1 MLESASLSDVGNVR
15 PNNEDFCRTFP
26 DLGLFI
32 LADGM
37 GGARGGEF
45 ASRLAVE
52 TVAEL
57 VRAAPV
63 RDAPTLLRAIEDANQ
78 RVYDEATDRPE
89 LEGMGTTL
97 VAAMA
102 VNRIDSDGHGGEQ
115 IAIASVGDS
124 RAYLYQGAELRA
136 VTEDQTWVEEVG
148 RPMGLDHESLKRHPM
163 RHVLTMA
170 IGVSMP
176 LSIRYYS
183 VLLRHGDMLLLSSDG
198 LHGVLDSEQI
208 SAIMGD
214 SAKSLPQKCEALV
227 HATRAAGAPDNVTVV
242 IIREN

>member
-1 MLESASLSDVGNVR
+1 MLESAFLSDVGSVR
-15 PNNEDFCRTFP
+15 PNNEDFCKILP

-45 ASRLAVE
+45 ASRLAVD
-52 TVAEL
+52 TVAEMIG
-57 VRAAPV
+57 AAPV
-63 RDAPTLLRAIEDANQ
+63 RDAATLLRAIEDANH
-78 RVYDEATDRPE
+78 RVYDKAAEQPE

-102 VNRIDSDGHGGEQ
+102 VNRLNNDGKGGQQ

-124 RAYLYQGAELRA
+124 RAYLFKDGALRA
-136 VTEDQTWVEEVG
+136 ITEDQTWVEEVG
-148 RPMGLDHESLKRHPM
+148 RPMGLDDQSLRRHPM

-183 VLLRHGDMLLLSSDG
+183 IRLNTGDMLLLSSDG
-198 LHGVLDSEQI
+198 LHGVLDADRI
-208 SAIMGD
+208 SSILGD
-214 SAKSLPQKCEALV
+214 AAKSLSEKCDALV
-227 HATRAAGAPDNVTVV
+227 KATHEAGAPDNVTVV
-242 IIREN
+242 IIRAQ